1 MSDNNKTNID
11 KVKAAGNDAAGS
23 AANKVDIHQLY
34 IEQIAKTSASKY
46 EPQIAELITKFNNI
60 IESDKENT
68 ERGKLRKAVAK
79 LKEAQAC
86 FSLNENKIY
95 EGAPVDKIIN
105 GFAKW
110 VSEHPT
116 DKRVK
121 ELSEYV
127 VNAGE
132 YKVKSKKTAKTES
145 FDAVKEAPKVND
157 LLKHLKSKG
166 VDWTNGLNKKEILE
180 KCGGAAVVLDAGKVS
195 TCVAAL
201 VKAGKSANDEAQ
213 KLIKRVGRK
222 YFLPES

>member
-1 MSDNNKTNID
+1 MSNNNKTKSDEI
-11 KVKAAGNDAAGS
+11 KAAGNDAAGF
-23 AANKVDIHQLY
+23 AANKIDIYQLY
-34 IEQIAKTSASKY
+34 IEQMAKASASKY
-46 EPQIAELITKFNNI
+46 EPEVAELITKFNNI

-116 DKRVK
+116 DERVK

-132 YKVKSKKTAKTES
+132 YKAKSKKTAKNVN
-145 FDAVKEAPKVND
+145 FDAVKEAPKVEA
-157 LLKHLKSKG
+157 LLDHLKSKG
-166 VDWTNGLNKKEILE
+166 ADWSNGLNKKEILE
-180 KCGGAAVVLDAGKVS
+180 KCGGAAIELDAGKVS

-201 VKAGKSANDEAQ
+201 VKAGKSANEEAQ
-213 KLIKRVGRK
+213 NLIKRVGRK